1 MYKNYAFELL
11 CKLTRMYITDHLFML
26 SVCYLSRYQQCGCIS
41 PLQWAFRY
49 ILVPGTNRI
58 VQALLCNIS
67 DPCYT
72 EATIRT
78 RGPNPPTPTFDLN
91 CGLECTTN
99 EFIVRLSSSLSPASW
114 YMDEVKSFVESFSI
128 RLSKNWSTSWVAEI
142 EWNYVGIEVITES
155 TKFEVYTQQA
165 TLSPVDV
172 LSNIGGQT
180 VLWIGISFL
189 SLMEIAEMIF
199 RLIRYQSYSI
209 RRKLFK

>member
-1 MYKNYAFELL
+1 
-11 CKLTRMYITDHLFML
+11 
-26 SVCYLSRYQQCGCIS
+26 
-41 PLQWAFRY
+41 
-49 ILVPGTNRI
+49 
-58 VQALLCNIS
+58 
-67 DPCYT
+67 
-72 EATIRT
+72 
-78 RGPNPPTPTFDLN
+78 
-91 CGLECTTN
+91 
-99 EFIVRLSSSLSPASW
+99 
-114 YMDEVKSFVESFSI
+114 MDEVKSFVESFSI

-180 VLWIGISFL
+180 GLWIGISFL